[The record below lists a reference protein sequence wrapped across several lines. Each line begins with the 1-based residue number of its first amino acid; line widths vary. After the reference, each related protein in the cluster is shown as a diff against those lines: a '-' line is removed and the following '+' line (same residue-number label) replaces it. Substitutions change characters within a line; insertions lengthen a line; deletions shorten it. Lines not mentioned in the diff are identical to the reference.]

1 MKLSDLK
8 NTRWTLDHP
17 QLGTGPVP
25 VDSYVSPEYF
35 EHIRTL
41 FANTWICTGKRVEE
55 IPNAGDYFIENIEV
69 TKASVIVVRG
79 LDGVIRGFHNTCK
92 HRGTQLLFDSYG
104 SVKGRLTCIY
114 HGWAYSLAGKNLLI
128 TEKEMFFDVER
139 MEKDLLPVS
148 VDVWAGF
155 VFINQNPK
163 PRERL
168 KEHLGPQ
175 VLELYGDY
183 PFETTTVHLSYKADL
198 ECSWPVLRDSQLDG
212 YHLKYLHRRSAPG
225 FMESAEAPNRHAYD
239 FKLLGKHGSGSF
251 YGNRARIGADLS
263 KVAPVA
269 ALASKV
275 GQTLASNT
283 AARVDV
289 SKWCKGVNPAR
300 AEDWFFD
307 FLYLFPNFHIVFLG
321 YQAYI
326 GHKMMPGSRV
336 DLSSW
341 NAHYYAPPVKAD
353 DLEAAWAAE
362 YMKYSL
368 RDLWREDGNTT
379 LGAQR
384 SINSGAFTQMYL
396 QDQEILIRHA
406 EQVLAAEI
414 EKTRNTEKA

>member
-1 MKLSDLK
+1 
-8 NTRWTLDHP
+8 
-17 QLGTGPVP
+17 
-25 VDSYVSPEYF
+25 
-35 EHIRTL
+35 
-41 FANTWICTGKRVEE
+41 
-55 IPNAGDYFIENIEV
+55 
-69 TKASVIVVRG
+69 
-79 LDGVIRGFHNTCK
+79 
-92 HRGTQLLFDSYG
+92 
-104 SVKGRLTCIY
+104 
-114 HGWAYSLAGKNLLI
+114 
-128 TEKEMFFDVER
+128 
-139 MEKDLLPVS
+139 
-148 VDVWAGF
+148 
-155 VFINQNPK
+155 
-163 PRERL
+163 
-168 KEHLGPQ
+168 
-175 VLELYGDY
+175 
-183 PFETTTVHLSYKADL
+183 
-198 ECSWPVLRDSQLDG
+198 
-212 YHLKYLHRRSAPG
+212 
-225 FMESAEAPNRHAYD
+225 
-239 FKLLGKHGSGSF
+239 
-251 YGNRARIGADLS
+251 LS

-269 ALASKV
+269 DLASKV

-307 FLYLFPNFHIVFLG
+307 FLYIFPNFHIVFLG

-341 NAHYYAPPVKAD
+341 NAHYYAPPVTAD

-384 SINSGAFTQMYL
+384 SINSGVFTQMYL

-414 EKTRNTEKA
+414 DKNRDREES